1 MDQAGPNQFL
11 MFAHYPPKLAVF
23 AALRVVSSRGTSVR
37 AQPGAINMSLAR
49 NELRNELEMRGVNE
63 AGQTTTCNH
72 NLQSSR
78 NFTDP
83 NVVLRR
89 PKLLA
94 AIARSKYTCRALC
107 FRSSAGSTPPKGQLR
122 SGYEVAK
129 AFLNMSLA
137 RNDMPTCARS
147 FRRCDPR
154 LRRKFQRAHRHQE
167 RAELSQTRTSMLL
180 AACTLSVAWQPV
192 ALRPHACR
200 TAAPGAAAL
209 STSAAPRAA
218 VNAGSRATVLM
229 QFGGD

>member
-1 MDQAGPNQFL
+1 

-107 FRSSAGSTPPKGQLR
+107 LRSSAGSTPPKGQTSVGVRGGEGLPQH
-122 SGYEVAK
+122 VAGTERY
-129 AFLNMSLA
+129 ADLGWLA
-137 RNDMPTCARS
+137 L
-147 FRRCDPR
+147 RCDPR

-167 RAELSQTRTSMLL
+167 R
-180 AACTLSVAWQPV
+180 V
-192 ALRPHACR
+192 
-200 TAAPGAAAL
+200 G
-209 STSAAPRAA
+209 
-218 VNAGSRATVLM
+218 
-229 QFGGD
+229 